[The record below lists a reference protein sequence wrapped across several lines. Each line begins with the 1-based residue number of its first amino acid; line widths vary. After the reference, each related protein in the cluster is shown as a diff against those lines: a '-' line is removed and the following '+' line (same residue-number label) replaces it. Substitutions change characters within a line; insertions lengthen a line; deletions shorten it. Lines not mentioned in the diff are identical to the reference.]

1 MIEMMKKNL
10 TPAIKEHSMQKP
22 IERQNSRPRKLKKL
36 DDPKA
41 NTDTLNT
48 SNTSYKRPEGVRKML
63 TKGQRNSG
71 ISVGKNDSLNES
83 QISQPTEAIDKFVDH
98 KIKEG
103 N

>member
-36 DDPKA
+36 DDPKS

-63 TKGQRNSG
+63 TK
-71 ISVGKNDSLNES
+71 
-83 QISQPTEAIDKFVDH
+83 A
-98 KIKEG
+98 
-103 N
+103 